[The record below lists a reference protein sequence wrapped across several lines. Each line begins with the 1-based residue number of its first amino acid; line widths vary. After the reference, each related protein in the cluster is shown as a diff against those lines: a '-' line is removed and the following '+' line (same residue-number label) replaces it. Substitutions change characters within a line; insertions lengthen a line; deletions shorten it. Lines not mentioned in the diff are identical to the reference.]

1 MAETHTPTP
10 KNEQRRYGEYATA
23 KWLSNL
29 IGKDMHLWFGVNYLD
44 AVGDIDILLADER
57 CGLWGIEVKG
67 HSLAQIEG
75 YSRSHVTFAGN
86 DSRPDK
92 HPGLKAQLEAQRLS
106 SWLKSHASNRELPWV
121 HSAVWWP
128 NIFRDDWISAF
139 TNSDDAM
146 RDADFMLFTDEMDSE
161 NDFFERLTAIAN
173 QPLYGLRPPQ
183 RVFSQNDRYKNLVSL
198 LDAPSKQ
205 IAPIFPDVLRPKS
218 AQDRSTVFDSPRVR
232 IAGKPGTGKT
242 VKLLEVGF
250 HHTNKR
256 QRVLYTCYN
265 KTLSSE
271 IRREVGEKLPKMHSG
286 ELLAMDIFQL
296 SKYLVNGLTSRP
308 QGKQLSVSKGST
320 YEESFEKR
328 VGLILEEGA
337 PEPFDVILIDEA
349 QDFPEYGVKLL
360 QELSHEDTKWVAVDG
375 QGQELYPPFEPAE
388 TLKTEMERAEVLTL
402 RRNFRQSPQ
411 AYLVYQSFDIIMEK
425 SNLDSGSIAARK
437 QLALWLNKSSKSQ
450 EAIGQL
456 GFDFDVG
463 ETKAEIAID
472 DSRDIASAL
481 EQNLLIPMARQE
493 GRVDALILA
502 PQRKSRSMETVRR
515 LLDDRK
521 IPFQD
526 LVEIENR
533 RKDPGPSSIRL
544 STIHSARGLTAD
556 FVCVFEF
563 DEACTWHGGR
573 GRQLATIALS
583 RARKQTVVL
592 TLGKRSDYFD
602 ALRSLVSKVDNF
614 FSEQE
619 NQAIFR
625 TD

>member
-1 MAETHTPTP
+1 MAKTHTPSP
-10 KNEQRRYGEYATA
+10 KNEQKRYGEYATA

-29 IGKDMHLWFGVNYLD
+29 TGRDMHLWFGVNYLD

-67 HSLAQIEG
+67 HSLTQIEG
-75 YSRSHVTFAGN
+75 YSRTHVTFAGN
-86 DSRPDK
+86 GSRPEK

-106 SWLKSHASNRELPWV
+106 SWIKSNASKRELPWV

-128 NIFRDDWISAF
+128 NILRNDWMSAF
-139 TNSDDAM
+139 TNSDDAL
-146 RDADFMLFTDEMDSE
+146 RDAEFMLFTDEMDSE
-161 NDFFERLTAIAN
+161 NVFFERLARIAD

-183 RVFSQNDRYKNLVSL
+183 RVFSQNSRYKDLVSVF
-198 LDAPSKQ
+198 DAPSKQ

-218 AQDRSTVFDSPRVR
+218 DQEQSKFVDSPRVR

-242 VKLLEVGF
+242 VKLLEFGF
-250 HHTNKR
+250 HHANNR

-308 QGKQLSVSKGST
+308 QGKQLSFSKGGS
-320 YEESFEKR
+320 YEESFEKS
-328 VGLILEEGA
+328 VALILDEGA

-360 QELSHEDTKWVAVDG
+360 QELSHENTKWVAVDG
-375 QGQELYPPFEPAE
+375 QGQELYPPFAPAE
-388 TLKTEMERAEVLTL
+388 SLKAEMEQAEVLTL

-437 QLALWLNKSSKSQ
+437 QLALWLDKSNKGQ

-456 GFDFDVG
+456 GFDFDLG
-463 ETKAEIAID
+463 ETRAEISIE
-472 DSRDIASAL
+472 DSRDVARAL

-502 PQRKSRSMETVRR
+502 PQRKSSSMEIVRR
-515 LLDDRK
+515 LLNDRT

-592 TLGKRSDYFD
+592 TLGKQSEYFD
-602 ALRSLVSKVDNF
+602 ALKSLVTKVDNF
-614 FSEQE
+614 FAEQE
-619 NQAIFR
+619 NQAIFPAH
-625 TD
+625 

>member
-1 MAETHTPTP
+1 
-10 KNEQRRYGEYATA
+10 
-23 KWLSNL
+23 
-29 IGKDMHLWFGVNYLD
+29 MHLWFGVNYLE

-67 HSLAQIEG
+67 HSLKQIEG
-75 YSRSHVTFAGN
+75 YSRQDVTFAGN
-86 DSRPDK
+86 GSRADK

-106 SWLKSHASNRELPWV
+106 SWLKLRASNRELPWV

-128 NIFRDDWISAF
+128 NIFRNDWISAF
-139 TNSDDAM
+139 VNSDDAL
-146 RDADFMLFTDEMDSE
+146 RDSDFMLFTDEMDSE
-161 NDFFERLTAIAN
+161 KLFFDRLAKIAD
-173 QPLYGLRPPQ
+173 QPLYGLRPPN
-183 RVFSQNDRYKNLVSL
+183 RVFSQNDRYKALIAL
-198 LDAPSKQ
+198 FDAPSKQ
-205 IAPIFPDVLRPKS
+205 IAPIFPDVLRPVAARKQTS
-218 AQDRSTVFDSPRVR
+218 NFDSRRIR

-242 VKLLEVGF
+242 VKLLELGY
-250 HHTNKR
+250 HHASNR

-271 IRREVGEKLPKMHSG
+271 IRREIGEKLPKMHSG
-286 ELLAMDIFQL
+286 EFLAMDIFQL

-308 QGKQLSVSKGST
+308 QGRQLSLSKGGT

-328 VGLILEEGA
+328 VALILDEGV
-337 PEPFDVILIDEA
+337 PEPFDIILIDEA

-375 QGQELYPPFEPAE
+375 QGQELYPPFAPAE
-388 TLKTEMERAEVLTL
+388 SLKAEMEQAEVVTL

-425 SNLDSGSIAARK
+425 SNIESGSVAARK
-437 QLALWLNKSSKSQ
+437 QLALWLDSNVKSQ
-450 EAIGQL
+450 EAVGQL
-456 GFDFDVG
+456 DFDFDLG
-463 ETKAEIAID
+463 QTRAEISIE

-481 EQNLLIPMARQE
+481 EQHLLIPMAHQE

-502 PQRKSRSMETVRR
+502 PQRKSASMKVVRR
-515 LLDDRK
+515 LLDERK

-583 RARKQTVVL
+583 RARKKTVVL
-592 TLGKRSDYFD
+592 TLGKKNDYFD
-602 ALRSLVSKVDNF
+602 ALISLITKVDKF
-614 FSEQE
+614 FEKADAAKDS
-619 NQAIFR
+619 
-625 TD
+625 